1 MRNIE
6 DGKLGDALR
15 MQQGDTPG
23 DGGAPV
29 VAGEK
34 DARLTEMIG
43 DGENVGSE
51 MRERVVGGAAG
62 FAGCIVAALIGN
74 DDAEAGGG
82 ESFDLLSPGIPEFG
96 EAVEEEDD
104 RTVWWAGGDGVEL
117 DRAIVKG

>member
-1 MRNIE
+1 MRNVE

-15 MQQGDTPG
+15 MQEGDTPG

-29 VAGEK
+29 VACEE

-51 MRERVVGGAAG
+51 MRERVGGGAAW
-62 FAGCIVAALIGN
+62 FAARVVAALIWN

-82 ESFDLLSPGIPEFG
+82 ERLDLVAPGKPEFG
-96 EAVEEEDD
+96 KAVEEEEDG
-104 RTVWWAGGDGVEL
+104 TVRRSCGDGVKLE
-117 DRAIVKG
+117 RAIVKR